1 MSDDELRLITTAMIV
16 TAASTLLVMTAL
28 SVWTY
33 LQLPADAQVPVHWN
47 AAGDVDRYAGRLQ
60 GTGLL
65 VLITAGVV
73 GLLLALPRIE
83 PRRANLRRSATAY
96 RVSFHGVLAVLGGI
110 HLMTLATA
118 LGRDVN
124 LSRTVPLVIGGLLV
138 VIGNV
143 LPKTRST
150 FTIGIRTPWTLSSE
164 HTWRRTHR
172 VAGWAF
178 VGVGL
183 LTIVIGLLWP
193 ASAMGVIGPT
203 AAVLALG
210 VMVYSYIV
218 WRSAPDRGT
227 GQPGVG

>member
-1 MSDDELRLITTAMIV
+1 MSDDEPRLITTGMIV
-16 TAASTLLVMTAL
+16 TAVSTLVVMAAL

-47 AAGDVDRYAGRLQ
+47 AAGDVDRYAGRLE

-65 VLITAGVV
+65 VLVTAGVV

-83 PRRANLRRSATAY
+83 PRRANLRRSASVF
-96 RVSFHGVLAVLGGI
+96 RVSFYGVLAVLGGI
-110 HLMTLATA
+110 HLMALATA
-118 LGRDVN
+118 LGRDVHV
-124 LSRTVPLVIGGLLV
+124 SRIVPLGVGGLLV
-138 VIGNV
+138 AIGNV

-150 FTIGIRTPWTLSSE
+150 FMLGIHTPWTLSSE

-178 VGVGL
+178 VGVGV
-183 LTIVIGLLWP
+183 LTIVVGLLWP
-193 ASAMGVIGPT
+193 ASAIGVIAPA

-210 VMVYSYIV
+210 VMVYSYVV
-218 WRSAPDRGT
+218 WRNAPDRGE